1 MELYWEKAAWIS
13 LRLCTGALNT
23 VLIFDTAGFIG
34 RGSET
39 ALSADDITYINMI
52 SERKKSC

>member
-1 MELYWEKAAWIS
+1 MELYWEKAAWTS
-13 LRLCTGALNT
+13 LRLCTGALKI

-39 ALSADDITYINMI
+39 ALSANDILI
-52 SERKKSC
+52 